1 MSLSREDW
9 RWRQF
14 RRAADAERY
23 AFLVRS
29 KMSTPKLIGIVLV
42 LLVLITGAPAQA
54 PSVAKAQKLIELPD
68 TNADN
73 EMAYLDLW
81 AEALGKNPSSRGYLV
96 GYSNSSTAPGTL
108 LMRIYGYRD
117 YLVNKRGVEPNR
129 LEIVPGGVR
138 DKLYTEFWLV
148 TPGAEAPKPESEFK
162 LVPKLPLKFDV
173 AYPDCPPEMTVY
185 LYEIN
190 DSLRF
195 YAKALQANP
204 QARAKIVTYYGKGS
218 MRKANRILREA
229 KSLLVKDHKI
239 SADRILIQAR
249 TRRRPCSEVELW
261 LMPVELLSFHV
272 THNKALQPT
281 AR

>member
-1 MSLSREDW
+1 MS
-9 RWRQF
+9 
-14 RRAADAERY
+14 
-23 AFLVRS
+23 FLVRS

-42 LLVLITGAPAQA
+42 LLVLITGTQAQT

-81 AEALGKNPSSRGYLV
+81 AEALGKDPSARGYLI
-96 GYSNSSTAPGTL
+96 GYSNSSTAPGDL

-117 YLVNKRGVEPNR
+117 YLINKRGIEPSR
-129 LEIVPGGVR
+129 LEIIPGWVR
-138 DKLYTEFWLV
+138 DKLYTEFWIV
-148 TPGAEAPKPESEFK
+148 PPGAEAPKPDSEFK

-195 YAKALQANP
+195 YAKALQANL
-204 QARAKIVTYYGKGS
+204 QARALIIAYSSKGR
-218 MRKANRILREA
+218 MRKANRIVREA

-239 SADRILIQAR
+239 SANRISIQAK
-249 TRRRPCSEVELW
+249 THRRPCLEVELW
-261 LMPVELLSFHV
+261 LMPAKSSSSNVP
-272 THNKALQPT
+272 HNKALQLA